1 MEDRKAAPLDGILST
16 EYKRNGIIEI
26 LLNFGTVYIMVGG
39 AHFDFE
45 DVADPPTVQQ
55 DIVRRLQV
63 RLQKKKESEVA
74 GERERMA
81 EWLAYYHKTLKEIE
95 EERRQTRGGDLV

>member
-1 MEDRKAAPLDGILST
+1 
-16 EYKRNGIIEI
+16 
-26 LLNFGTVYIMVGG
+26 
-39 AHFDFE
+39 
-45 DVADPPTVQQ
+45 
-55 DIVRRLQV
+55 V